1 MKKLLL
7 LLLLLLPQLLI
18 TLGQTQL
25 GLYALGSH

>member
-1 MKKLLL
+1 MKK